1 MGKVHELVSKHIVN
15 GASIASISACDHL
28 IVGGVSNWGGWALAL
43 CLFKGGGGLSATG
56 EFRILNALVDAGARD
71 GVTSGAF
78 LPLLSLF
85 GPVSCSQSLK
95 NASIFPDWS
104 FLPCMCVHE
113 CETSRVCTDG
123 RWAGMVTSRG
133 ASATHVAFV
142 KARTVVSNSHGR
154 ALSGTPPQ
162 QKGQS
167 ATPSMQAT
175 DTRSVHHDAKFTGI
189 KGLTGTMQTI
199 ACLLPATSA
208 YRQLRGVHIA

>member
-1 MGKVHELVSKHIVN
+1 MSQT
-15 GASIASISACDHL
+15 GA
-28 IVGGVSNWGGWALAL
+28 GGHWPCAFSRE
-43 CLFKGGGGLSATG
+43 GGGCRRQANLEYSTPWLMPALEMVLRQVLSCLSYT
-56 EFRILNALVDAGARD
+56 
-71 GVTSGAF
+71 F
-78 LPLLSLF
+78 LDLSRALSL
-85 GPVSCSQSLK
+85 K
-95 NASIFPDWS
+95 RASPFPDWS

-113 CETSRVCTDG
+113 CKMSRVCPDG